1 VPVDAHLARAR
12 RDDAAD
18 DVDQRGLAGAV
29 RAEQREDLAALDLE
43 VDALQRLQAGGVA
56 LFERADGKDGR
67 NSLPRCR
74 EITHVVNPQW
84 S

>member
-1 VPVDAHLARAR
+1 VTVDEHLARAR

-29 RAEQREDLAALDLE
+29 GPEQREDLAALDLE
-43 VDALQRLQAGGVA
+43 VDAFQRLQARGVA

-67 NSLPRCR
+67 NALPRCR
-74 EITHVVNPQW
+74 EITHVANPQC